1 MKAATDELSMTF
13 AALADPTR
21 RAIMERLRTGEAT
34 LAEVAEPFDMSVQA
48 VALHLKVL
56 ERSGL
61 ITRGR
66 VAQTRPA
73 RIASAPLDNA
83 VKWLLRYREFWEGSF
98 ERLDGYLE
106 DLQRDAGAS

>member
-1 MKAATDELSMTF
+1 MSDQLSTTF

-21 RAIMERLRTGEAT
+21 RAILERLTRGDVT
-34 LAEVAEPFDMSVQA
+34 LRELAEPFDMSLQA

-56 ERSGL
+56 ERGGL

-73 RIASAPLDNA
+73 RIAAAPLNEA
-83 VKWLLRYREFWEGSF
+83 TRWLLQYRHFWEGSF
-98 ERLDGYLE
+98 KRLDGYLE
-106 DLQRDAGAS
+106 TLKKAGDSK

>member
-1 MKAATDELSMTF
+1 MKTVTDELSKTF

-21 RAIMERLRTGEAT
+21 RAILERLRTGEAT
-34 LAEVAEPFDMSVQA
+34 LAELAEPFDMSVQA

-73 RIASAPLDNA
+73 RIAPAPLDHA
-83 VKWLLRYREFWEGSF
+83 AKWLLRYQEFWEGSF

-106 DLQRDAGAS
+106 DLRRDAGPS

>member
-1 MKAATDELSMTF
+1 MNAGTDELSMTF

-21 RAIMERLRTGEAT
+21 RAILERLRAGEAT
-34 LAEVAEPFDMSVQA
+34 LGELAEPFDMSLQA

-73 RIASAPLDNA
+73 RIAPGPFGNA
-83 VKWLLRYREFWEGSF
+83 AKWLLGYREFWQGSF

-106 DLQRDAGAS
+106 DLQKDEGPS

>member
-1 MKAATDELSMTF
+1 MKTAAGELSMTF

-21 RAIMERLRTGEAT
+21 RAILERLRAGEAT
-34 LAEVAEPFDMSVQA
+34 LGERAEPFDMSLQA

-66 VAQTRPA
+66 AAQTRPA
-73 RIASAPLDNA
+73 RIAAGPLDNA
-83 VKWLLRYREFWEGSF
+83 AQWLLRYREFWEGSF

-106 DLQRDAGAS
+106 DLQEDRGPS

>member
-1 MKAATDELSMTF
+1 MKTATDELSMTF
-13 AALADPTR
+13 SALADPTR
-21 RAIMERLRTGEAT
+21 RAILERLRAGEAT
-34 LAEVAEPFDMSVQA
+34 LGELAEPFGMSMQA

-73 RIASAPLDNA
+73 RLAPGPLDHA
-83 VKWLLRYREFWEGSF
+83 AHWLLRYREFWEASF
-98 ERLDGYLE
+98 DQLDGYLE
-106 DLQRDAGAS
+106 NLQKDAGPS

>member
-1 MKAATDELSMTF
+1 MKNATDELSMTF

-21 RAIMERLRTGEAT
+21 RAILERLRAGEVT
-34 LAEVAEPFDMSVQA
+34 LAELAEPFDMSLQA

-61 ITRGR
+61 VTRGR
-66 VAQTRPA
+66 IAQTRPA
-73 RIASAPLDNA
+73 RIAPGSLSGA

-106 DLQRDAGAS
+106 DLQKDGRPS

>member
-1 MKAATDELSMTF
+1 
-13 AALADPTR
+13 
-21 RAIMERLRTGEAT
+21 
-34 LAEVAEPFDMSVQA
+34 
-48 VALHLKVL
+48 
-56 ERSGL
+56 L

-66 VAQTRPA
+66 VGQTRPA

-106 DLQRDAGAS
+106 DLQQDAGAS

>member
-1 MKAATDELSMTF
+1 MKTVTDELSMTF

-21 RAIMERLRTGEAT
+21 RAILERLRTGEAT
-34 LAEVAEPFDMSVQA
+34 LAELAEPFDMSLQA
-48 VALHLKVL
+48 VASHLKVL

-73 RIASAPLDNA
+73 RIAPAPLDSA
-83 VKWLLRYREFWEGSF
+83 AKWLLRYREFWEGSF

-106 DLQRDAGAS
+106 DLQRDAGSS

>member
-1 MKAATDELSMTF
+1 MKSPTDELSMTF

-34 LAEVAEPFDMSVQA
+34 LAELAEPFDMSVQG

-73 RIASAPLDNA
+73 RIASAPFDNA

-106 DLQRDAGAS
+106 DLQQDAGAS